1 MKSDKHFEFV
11 IAGQGLAGSILAWYL
26 IKANRKILV
35 VEDTSINSAT
45 AVASGLMHPVTGRRI
60 VKSWRAD
67 EFIPNAVNLYQSI
80 EHELDTR
87 FFYDTPILE
96 IFHDHGN
103 RNDWMNRSVTSGIGE
118 FIGAD
123 YNADELPKS
132 LNAPLGALELKHTG
146 WLNATQFKSDL
157 KRWLQDNN
165 AYAEGTIDYHELEK
179 QDKLFH
185 YNDFKFEKLV
195 DCRGHYSAKSKSWS
209 YLPFNPAKGEEIA
222 FTSDADLWKDYIY
235 HNTFKIIPTGNNE
248 YRFGATYSW
257 NDTSNEI
264 TSEAKEKLINGLKS
278 LLDAPFTVTGQRAGI
293 RPSTKDRRPLMGKHP
308 IDENHFLFNGL
319 GSKGISAAPTLAK
332 EMLDFLLHEQ
342 KINPEYSLE
351 RFTFPGY

>member
-26 IKANRKILV
+26 IKANRKTLV
-35 VEDTSINSAT
+35 IEDTSFNSAT

-146 WLNATQFKSDL
+146 WLNATQFKNDL

-165 AYAEGTIDYHELEK
+165 AYAEGTIDYHELER

-185 YNDFKFEKLV
+185 YNDFTFDKLI
-195 DCRGHYSAKSKSWS
+195 DCRGHYSAKSKSWN

-248 YRFGATYSW
+248 YRFGATYTW

-264 TSEAKEKLINGLKS
+264 TSEAREKLVSGLAS
-278 LLDAPFTVTGQRAGI
+278 LLDSSFTITGQRAGI

-332 EMLDFLLHEQ
+332 EMLDFLLHEV